1 MPTSMS
7 STTAILLSNRMSQV
21 MTVLKEVITSCI
33 YLVSDLECTQ
43 GTTRL
48 VPRIVWHISTRSA
61 TPMTTTITLVL
72 ALLASDRHLCQAW
85 PYACADPMGLYSC
98 CWGGAQ
104 PAVRSAHRETEPGP
118 DLTTSVPLKDAC
130 KRSVSG

>member
-1 MPTSMS
+1 
-7 STTAILLSNRMSQV
+7 MSQV

-72 ALLASDRHLCQAW
+72 ALFASDRRLCHRGHTHARTLW
-85 PYACADPMGLYSC
+85 VCTRAAEAGLSLMS
-98 CWGGAQ
+98 GLPIGKLN
-104 PAVRSAHRETEPGP
+104 P
-118 DLTTSVPLKDAC
+118 DLILLHL
-130 KRSVSG
+130 RR